1 MLGLMNY
8 VRLAVFDTCR
18 LLMLAYLLALIN
30 AFPAIAAVSEETT
43 GSDDDQGFVK
53 ESDRIVA
60 QWNRFAERL
69 DAVHRFRLSK
79 HPTTTRMRI
88 GGFHGLPKYY
98 REIEFRSVKT
108 NLLLSRIQKKLA
120 PPNEVISMEVF
131 FYDKRGR
138 LSADYLVNYLLDH
151 RNAPIQALVN
161 IYEYDNDLSAF
172 RQFDASGNRTFE
184 RCWGSQLSTQVDLW
198 LDESIIPPSPNLVHP
213 EIYASCFS
221 FLPEHG
227 GRYLNPT
234 SMVEELKSTDA
245 QDRIEQSDSSF
256 WAERLAAI
264 ENSLAT
270 SPQDLQL
277 LQEKGD
283 TLFALNRMQD
293 AATTYETII
302 NLNDDQD
309 EAYFGR
315 GMAMGRMGLI
325 SEGIADLT
333 TYLERNPNSSI
344 GYTKRGVRHIW
355 NRNFAAAEVDLIRAI
370 ELDSRNAEAHDDL
383 GAVLAQTSRVD
394 QAIEHFRRAVELD
407 SSYLKAHHNL
417 ALALYLVGDL
427 DSALSS
433 VDNAIRLDS
442 QVKNTLKLKSVILK
456 SLGRADEAAAIESQA
471 EFLPD
476 GHWTEQSPLQ

>member
-1 MLGLMNY
+1 MGFVCLGL
-8 VRLAVFDTCR
+8 LACFV
-18 LLMLAYLLALIN
+18 LIN
-30 AFPAIAAVSEETT
+30 VFAAIAAFSTETS
-43 GSDDDQGFVK
+43 GPDNDRGFVK

-60 QWNRFAERL
+60 EWNRFADRL

-79 HPTTTRMRI
+79 HPTTTKIRI

-98 REIEFRSVKT
+98 REIEFWSVEN
-108 NLLLSRIQKKLA
+108 NLLLSRIQKKMA

-131 FYDKRGR
+131 FYDKKGR
-138 LSADYLVNYLLDH
+138 LQADYLVNYLLDH

-161 IYEYDNDLSAF
+161 IYEHDNDLSAF

-184 RCWGSQLSTQVDLW
+184 RCWGSLLNTQVDLW
-198 LDESIIPPSPNLVHP
+198 LDESIIPPSPSVVHP

-221 FLPEHG
+221 FLPDHG

-234 SMVEELKSTDA
+234 NLVEALRSTNKAAELK
-245 QDRIEQSDSSF
+245 QSDSSF
-256 WAERLAAI
+256 WTKRLVAI
-264 ENSLAT
+264 ESSLAT

-283 TLFALNRMQD
+283 TLFALNRMQE
-293 AATTYETII
+293 AAEIYQTII
-302 NLNDDQD
+302 ELDDDQD

-315 GMAMGRMGLI
+315 GMALGRLGRI

-333 TYLERNPNSSI
+333 IYLERNPNSSI

-355 NRNFAAAEVDLIRAI
+355 NRDFGAAEVDLRKAV
-370 ELDSRNAEAHDDL
+370 ELDNRNAEAHDDL
-383 GAVLAQTSRVD
+383 GAVLAQTSRLV
-394 QAIEHFRRAVELD
+394 QAIEHFQKAIELD

-417 ALALYLVGDL
+417 ALALYLVGDF

-433 VDNAIRLDS
+433 VDDALLLDS
-442 QVKNTLKLKSVILK
+442 QVKNTLMLKSVILR
-456 SLGRADEAAAIESQA
+456 SLGRSSEAAAVKSQA

-476 GHWTEQSPLQ
+476 GHWSEQSPLK